1 MLQIKL
7 TFMTYFTW
15 KWVCRN
21 TIIGDAGHEQK
32 ECDSFGVLVNIH
44 VVQWISIANEN
55 SKTVIISMRHFY
67 LPFLSKFRW
76 KQGFL
81 RLVRISTQLSCTVV
95 SNDRCVNGIEHLSV
109 YLFIYWSSGVT
120 KEDVCSAEEWY
131 WQCFP
136 VVLTCSKQRTGGQGI
151 WIESHRRLEQLL

>member
-109 YLFIYWSSGVT
+109 YLFITGVPVSLKRT
-120 KEDVCSAEEWY
+120 S
-131 WQCFP
+131 
-136 VVLTCSKQRTGGQGI
+136 VVLKNDIDNVFLLCLPVQNNVREGKVFELKVTGD
-151 WIESHRRLEQLL
+151 

>member
-44 VVQWISIANEN
+44 VVQWISITNEN
-55 SKTVIISMRHFY
+55 SKTVMTSMVHFY

-76 KQGFL
+76 QQGFL

-109 YLFIYWSSGVT
+109 YLFITGVPVSLKRT
-120 KEDVCSAEEWY
+120 S
-131 WQCFP
+131 
-136 VVLTCSKQRTGGQGI
+136 VVLKNDIDNVFLLCLPVQNNVREGKVFELKVTGD
-151 WIESHRRLEQLL
+151 